1 MGLNLA
7 ELLINASADTLKSNG
22 LRRKATKIDNLTL
35 SANDGKAGGKAKGK
49 ARTRQ
54 PEHDMQVTL
63 IREARRKSAEA
74 EYKDLAKLFAIPN
87 GGKRSLA
94 TAAKMKA
101 EGVRAGVP
109 DLCLPVMR
117 GGFGG
122 MYIEL
127 KAGKNTTSDL
137 QDDVIEE
144 LRSDG
149 YYVEVFW
156 SWEEALAVMIAYVEG
171 DIKM

>member
-1 MGLNLA
+1 MARHSLA
-7 ELLINASADTLKSNG
+7 DWLKNASDDTLKSSG
-22 LRRKATKIDNLTL
+22 LGRKAAGVQNVATDARKRNV
-35 SANDGKAGGKAKGK
+35 GGKAK
-49 ARTRQ
+49 AQQ
-54 PEHDMQVTL
+54 PEHNMQVKL
-63 IREARRKSAEA
+63 ISEIRKLALVP
-74 EYKDLAKLFAIPN
+74 EYKDLGKAFAIPN
-87 GGKRSLA
+87 GGKRNVIVA
-94 TAAKMKA
+94 QKMKA

-122 MYIEL
+122 MYVEL

-149 YYVEVFW
+149 YYVDVFW